1 MPDASAPSAIKRFAR
16 DLRKIREARAIS
28 LADVHDQI
36 QVPLSDLEAFEE
48 GTLFQR
54 SRMSRVYLRA
64 FVQSYA
70 QALEVSP
77 EAVVE
82 ALSEALDGGYENQ
95 LAVQFLD
102 ASPQTPVDVS
112 SDPSDETSEETTD
125 EIEEET
131 GEEPVSADA
140 DSDADSDVEDA
151 RDSSR
156 PPSGPVP
163 PMRGSGRQGGASRP
177 RPGRSRE
184 TGGKVGAP
192 SMPSPQLL
200 RTLSRPRVLLLGA
213 IVLLL
218 AGGVGLSQLMGGDD
232 TSPDR
237 VQGASVSP
245 SPPDPAQET
254 DSASTVSSS
263 PPSPVLTLGDT
274 LHVTVRANAPVRGLR
289 VQQDDDLRRPYWIE
303 AGEAMV
309 FSFTERIT
317 IENELDRLQLLLEQ
331 HPYPT
336 TRRDSLGRI
345 RIDRAT
351 ATRFADTLR
360 STPVALP
367 ESPVD
372 TVSAAPPGA
381 LPRQ

>member
-1 MPDASAPSAIKRFAR
+1 MPDASASNAIKRFAR
-16 DLRKIREARAIS
+16 DLRKIREARDIS
-28 LADVHDQI
+28 LPDVHDQI

-70 QALEVSP
+70 QAIEVSP
-77 EAVVE
+77 EAGVE
-82 ALSEALDGGYENQ
+82 ALSEALDDGYQNQ

-102 ASPQTPVDVS
+102 ASPQTPADTS
-112 SDPSDETSEETTD
+112 PNETPNET
-125 EIEEET
+125 EEEA
-131 GEEPVSADA
+131 GEEPASADA
-140 DSDADSDVEDA
+140 DLDAEGVH
-151 RDSSR
+151 DSSQL
-156 PPSGPVP
+156 SSTPVP
-163 PMRGSGRQGGASRP
+163 PMRGSGIPGGASRS
-177 RPGRSRE
+177 RPGRSPE
-184 TGGKVGAP
+184 PGLPIGVP
-192 SMPSPQLL
+192 SVLSPQLL

-213 IVLLL
+213 IALLL
-218 AGGVGLSQLMGGDD
+218 VGGIGLFQFMGGDD
-232 TSPDR
+232 TPPDL
-237 VQGASVSP
+237 VQGAPVSAP
-245 SPPDPAQET
+245 PPDTVREAEST
-254 DSASTVSSS
+254 STVPSS
-263 PPSPVLTLGDT
+263 PPPSTLTLGDT
-274 LHVTVRANAPVRGLR
+274 LHVTVRADAPVRGLR

-303 AGEAMV
+303 AGEALV

-345 RIDRAT
+345 RIDRAA

-367 ESPVD
+367 ELPVD
-372 TVSAAPPGA
+372 TVSAVPPGA
-381 LPRQ
+381 SSRR

>member
-112 SDPSDETSEETTD
+112 PDPSDETSEETTD
-125 EIEEET
+125 ENEEET

-140 DSDADSDVEDA
+140 DLDAEDA

-184 TGGKVGAP
+184 TGGTVGAP

-254 DSASTVSSS
+254 DSTSTVSSS

-367 ESPVD
+367 EPPVD

>member
-112 SDPSDETSEETTD
+112 PDPSDETSEETTD

-140 DSDADSDVEDA
+140 DLDAEDA

-184 TGGKVGAP
+184 TGGTVGAP

-254 DSASTVSSS
+254 DSTSTVSSS

-331 HPYPT
+331 HSYPT

-367 ESPVD
+367 EPPVD

>member
-112 SDPSDETSEETTD
+112 PDPSDETSEETTD
-125 EIEEET
+125 ENEEET

-140 DSDADSDVEDA
+140 DLDAEDA

-184 TGGKVGAP
+184 TGGTVGAP

-263 PPSPVLTLGDT
+263 PPPPVLTLGDT

-303 AGEAMV
+303 AGEAML

-367 ESPVD
+367 EPPVD